1 MKALFTLILILT
13 TGLTAL
19 ANTNDKGLV
28 LNENIVLVDTNEVE
42 HIDTAIEAESGRE
55 VARLY
60 KFKNSRIKKAL
71 AFNTKRNRAKMS

>member
-42 HIDTAIEAESGRE
+42 HIDTAI
-55 VARLY
+55 
-60 KFKNSRIKKAL
+60 
-71 AFNTKRNRAKMS
+71 